1 MAFQGFLIVSTC
13 FNLKFNKGKK
23 SSTVDKLGRIWQSPV
38 LSKGF
43 WRCLNDESKA
53 SFAKYTSPAGSMTG
67 SQQQEFGSFIRAGVF
82 GSIGFVQH
90 N

>member
-53 SFAKYTSPAGSMTG
+53 SFAKYTSPASSSREEPKRGGS
-67 SQQQEFGSFIRAGVF
+67 SFRF
-82 GSIGFVQH
+82 
-90 N
+90 